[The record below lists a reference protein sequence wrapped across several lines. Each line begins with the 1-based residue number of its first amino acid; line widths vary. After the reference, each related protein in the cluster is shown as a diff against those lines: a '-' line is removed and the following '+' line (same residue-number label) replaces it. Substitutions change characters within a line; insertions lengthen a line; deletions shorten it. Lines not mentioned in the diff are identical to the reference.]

1 MNKKKLLIS
10 LALVLG
16 IGAVATIG
24 VMNSM
29 GESAA
34 SVEVVSPEMETI
46 SAEIMVPGTVEL
58 VDMQRV
64 YADAS
69 LGNDYEILVEVGDE
83 VEEGTPLIEYSSR
96 QLETERS
103 QLELQIESSYLRINH
118 LEKQEKEL
126 QKKEKELRDE
136 LGKEEA
142 DKTIQP
148 EKDQLDF
155 EKRSANLDLRQ
166 LQIQK
171 DGLEEQK
178 KDLVVKSRG
187 DGTVMTVNDHLQQG
201 QDGMTKP
208 VLEIASAGEL
218 QLQGKISEY
227 DSLVISEEQEVRIS
241 SDALP
246 EEEWEGTVKEVSYF
260 PSEAETLGNDAG
272 IVQYPIT
279 VQLSGDQSK
288 LKPGYQMI
296 MHIVTEEKTALTVPL
311 EAVHQGDEGSYVY
324 VVEDGKARQ
333 VEVETGLVENS
344 RIEVIRGLEET
355 DQVIVSDGVLTD
367 GMDVVSVD

>member
-1 MNKKKLLIS
+1 M
-10 LALVLG
+10 
-16 IGAVATIG
+16 
-24 VMNSM
+24 
-29 GESAA
+29 
-34 SVEVVSPEMETI
+34 
-46 SAEIMVPGTVEL
+46 
-58 VDMQRV
+58 
-64 YADAS
+64 
-69 LGNDYEILVEVGDE
+69 
-83 VEEGTPLIEYSSR
+83 
-96 QLETERS
+96 
-103 QLELQIESSYLRINH
+103 QIESSYLRINH

-136 LGKEEA
+136 VGKEEA

-279 VQLSGDQSK
+279 IQLSGDQSK